1 MATASRYRREIS
13 LATRCF
19 NPRPESIVRKKQVF
33 CGAGCRE
40 QQLSAMKRNQTDE
53 TSSCHHGKG
62 ATRNA
67 EEARV
72 GSARMDEI
80 MSAH

>member
-1 MATASRYRREIS
+1 MASH
-13 LATRCF
+13 CF
-19 NPRPESIVRKKQVF
+19 NPKPGCIVRRKQF

-53 TSSCHHGKG
+53 PSSCHHGK
-62 ATRNA
+62 ATMRNA
-67 EEARV
+67 GEARV
-72 GSARMDEI
+72 GSDGMDEI